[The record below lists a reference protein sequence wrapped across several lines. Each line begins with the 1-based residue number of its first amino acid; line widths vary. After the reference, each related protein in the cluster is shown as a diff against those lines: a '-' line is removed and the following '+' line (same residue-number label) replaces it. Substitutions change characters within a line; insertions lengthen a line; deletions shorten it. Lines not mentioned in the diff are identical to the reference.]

1 MGGFGSCEN
10 LQLSEI
16 LWMLFSSG
24 AIVAKQK
31 ERLFRHCPIDLQPVY
46 STSIRELVCQK
57 MLVEP
62 MPSHIIIYFKFY
74 GLPVCGP
81 KRLPWVF
88 SWETWAPHGVCGPCL
103 EVWIYLHCEAVIG
116 SASWWWLM
124 LDEGMFEVIKEDR
137 VWTKFFG
144 EHSNF
149 WKMFSL
155 IQPRSMAH
163 DWGWC
168 LKSKSLYVYIYIF
181 LFIHY
186 TFSSTCHYTLYIVR
200 CFDLFKTCIVAKTI
214 HIWTWKPFIQFHE
227 LGMVSTLS
235 QGSHVLR

>member
-1 MGGFGSCEN
+1 
-10 LQLSEI
+10 
-16 LWMLFSSG
+16 MLFSSG

-168 LKSKSLYVYIYIF
+168 LKSKSLYVYIYIY
-181 LFIHY
+181 I
-186 TFSSTCHYTLYIVR
+186 SIYTLYLFINMSLHIIYCEMFWLVQNLHR
-200 CFDLFKTCIVAKTI
+200 CQNDSHLNMETI
-214 HIWTWKPFIQFHE
+214 HTVSWTWDGQYLVPRESCPAVGFRWNFGLLVFE
-227 LGMVSTLS
+227 G
-235 QGSHVLR
+235 